1 MLQDFLA
8 VFIPLL
14 IIVNPSSSLAL
25 FSILTAKQDKK
36 GKRLTARN
44 AVIYATIL
52 LFIFALA
59 GSSILD
65 YLGISIPAL
74 RIAGGLLLGTV
85 GLDMLRRGEQFG
97 ETPPGKEEKTDYALV
112 PLALPSLSGPGAI
125 TLTIVSMK
133 TASLVMVSLAILL
146 TMVITFIIFMS
157 SILIIKIL
165 GRKGMDAL
173 TRIMGLLTV
182 AIAVQFALTGIA
194 EWLPTVSL

>member
-1 MLQDFLA
+1 
-8 VFIPLL
+8 
-14 IIVNPSSSLAL
+14 
-25 FSILTAKQDKK
+25 
-36 GKRLTARN
+36 
-44 AVIYATIL
+44 
-52 LFIFALA
+52 
-59 GSSILD
+59 
-65 YLGISIPAL
+65 
-74 RIAGGLLLGTV
+74 
-85 GLDMLRRGEQFG
+85 
-97 ETPPGKEEKTDYALV
+97 
-112 PLALPSLSGPGAI
+112 
-125 TLTIVSMK
+125 MK

>member
-97 ETPPGKEEKTDYALV
+97 ETPPGKEEKTDYSLV

-125 TLTIVSMK
+125 TLTIVTMK